1 MALPITGELRERPMS
16 PNEVPPFPPFL
27 ERPLPT
33 LAAWTRHFQQAG
45 VPVLEE
51 TAEVLEAL
59 RRNEDEV
66 DANLLGETLAGDPLM
81 SLKVLIHVAGH
92 RSPRAV
98 TDAETVTAALVLLGI
113 GPFFRHFGAQPTV
126 DQRLAGSP
134 PALRG
139 LQQVLRRGERAS
151 RFALGFAV
159 HRRDHD
165 AALIHEAA
173 LLHDFAELLLWCH
186 APALALQM
194 QRRQDADPAL
204 RSAQVQQD
212 VLNIRLA
219 DLQQS
224 LMQTWHLPEMLVHIA
239 DDRRAQEPAVRNVLL
254 AVRLARH
261 SATGWDNPA
270 LRDDFADL
278 ADLLQLGIE
287 PTRQL
292 VLELD
297 A

>member
-1 MALPITGELRERPMS
+1 MTTLELSS
-16 PNEVPPFPPFL
+16 PPAFL

-33 LAAWTRHFQQAG
+33 LAAWTQHFLRAD
-45 VPVLEE
+45 VPVLED
-51 TAEVLEAL
+51 TAEVLEHL
-59 RRNEDEV
+59 RLNEDAV

-81 SLKVLIHVAGH
+81 SLKVLAHVGLH
-92 RSPRAV
+92 RSARAV

-126 DQRLAGSP
+126 ERQLASRPQALQG
-134 PALRG
+134 LRG
-139 LQQVLRRGERAS
+139 VLRRANRAA

-173 LLHDFAELLLWCH
+173 LLHDFAEMLLWCH
-186 APALALQM
+186 APSLALEM
-194 QRRQDADPAL
+194 QRRQAADATL

-212 VLNIRLA
+212 VLHMRLA

-224 LMQTWHLPEMLVHIA
+224 LMQAWRLPEMLVHIA
-239 DDRRAQEPAVRNVLL
+239 DDRRAQEAPVRNVLL

-261 SATGWDNPA
+261 SAAGWDNLA
-270 LRDDFADL
+270 LRDDFAEL
-278 ADLLQLGIE
+278 ADLLHLGSE
-287 PTRQL
+287 PTRAL
-292 VLELD
+292 VQELD
-297 A
+297 S

>member
-1 MALPITGELRERPMS
+1 VKRDMSLPEAPTSL
-16 PNEVPPFPPFL
+16 PPFL
-27 ERPLPT
+27 AQPLPT
-33 LAAWTRHFQQAG
+33 LAAWTAHFQRAD
-45 VPVLEE
+45 VPVLDE
-51 TAEVLEAL
+51 TAEMLEGL
-59 RRNEDEV
+59 RRNEDAV
-66 DANLLGETLAGDPLM
+66 DANLLGEALAGDPLM
-81 SLKVLIHVAGH
+81 SLKVLAHVALH

-126 DQRLAGSP
+126 EQHLAAWPEALQG
-134 PALRG
+134 LRG
-139 LQQVLRRGERAS
+139 VLRRSERSA

-173 LLHDFAELLLWCH
+173 LLHDFAEMLMWCH
-186 APALALQM
+186 APALALEM
-194 QRRQDADPAL
+194 QRRQAADPAL

-212 VLNIRLA
+212 VLHIRLA

-224 LMQTWHLPEMLVHIA
+224 LMQAWHLPEMLVHIA
-239 DDRRAQEPAVRNVLL
+239 DDRRAQAPAVRNVLL

-261 SATGWDNPA
+261 SAAGWDNAA
-270 LRDDFADL
+270 LRDDYADL
-278 ADLLQLGIE
+278 ADLLHLGIE
-287 PTRQL
+287 PTREL
-292 VLELD
+292 VHELD